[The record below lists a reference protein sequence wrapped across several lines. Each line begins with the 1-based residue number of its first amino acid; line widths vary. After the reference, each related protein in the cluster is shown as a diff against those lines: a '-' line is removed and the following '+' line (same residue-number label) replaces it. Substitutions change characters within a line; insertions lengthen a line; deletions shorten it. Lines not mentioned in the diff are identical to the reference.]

1 MTFASGGTLGSKQS
15 KTANQTS
22 IQMTTSAVAEV
33 DTLVVVFVAVDN
45 NQTTDGDEGAVASIV
60 DSASNTWV
68 KVAEFCNGQ
77 GTAQAG
83 ATISVWKSVIATQ
96 IASGGTI
103 TANLSNAASR
113 DATAISAWKFTKAAS
128 VTVLIAGTP
137 ATLATDALDPGA
149 ITLGSLTSRA
159 YLWIH
164 GLAGE
169 GPQTDAY
176 TWDADYSQITGNGTT
191 GSAAASNMHVRGG
204 YRIFTGTTDTVDVT
218 SDTADRDYAQIL
230 AALYEGNAVYQK
242 SAAITESST
251 ITLAKKQKRIST
263 VTESSGVSLSK
274 KQTRLVAVTEA
285 SVVVPVKRIRR
296 LVSILETANVAA
308 QVKRLY
314 LIAANIVSSSLLSI
328 RKKQSRSV
336 SVQEGSVL
344 QIQKTQRR
352 QVTVTEASSVTTTKR
367 QQRLTQITSAAQVTF
382 NYLKTFKLAFSIS
395 TAPIIAAAKKQLR
408 AFTITTSGIV
418 SFSKQLISGGGQLY
432 HLAFDITSA
441 AIMAARKKQLRLV
454 QVAAPTIV
462 TIQKTQRR
470 IVSLLATASVAVQKV
485 QRRHVYITASSLIA
499 HILNLITL
507 ALDGRE
513 AVRAAFATILT
524 NANLDVTVYTRMP
537 YWGAEPRSVVLT
549 IVSGSSQRGALGL
562 IHAAFHGLEEPYRLR
577 ADCYHDDQLECE
589 KLADKV
595 EQAIV
600 ESASV
605 LASTYDIHRVRK
617 ALDVDTAPPD
627 TMLRGS
633 RIMMDFEL
641 YTHRTVT

>member
-1 MTFASGGTLGSKQS
+1 MTFGSGGTLGSNQS
-15 KTANQTS
+15 KVANQTS
-22 IQMTTSAVAEV
+22 IQMTTSAVAEA

-45 NQTTDGDEGAVASIV
+45 NQTTDGDEGAVTSIV
-60 DSASNTWV
+60 DSAGNTWV
-68 KVAEFCNGQ
+68 KIAEFCNGQ
-77 GTAQAG
+77 GSAQAG
-83 ATISVWKSVIATQ
+83 ATISVWKSVIATE

-103 TANLSNAASR
+103 TANLSNSASR

-128 VTVLIAGTP
+128 VTVEIGGTP

-149 ITLGSLTSRA
+149 ITLGSLASRA

-191 GSAAASNMHVRGG
+191 GSSAASNMHVRGG

-218 SDTADRDYAQIL
+218 STTADRDYAQIL
-230 AALYEGNAVYQK
+230 AALYEGSAVYHK

-251 ITLAKKQKRIST
+251 IAIAKRQKRTITITESGGLT
-263 VTESSGVSLSK
+263 VTK
-274 KQTRLVAVTEA
+274 RQNRTIALVEA
-285 SVVVPVKRIRR
+285 SSVTVTKKIRH
-296 LVSILETANVAA
+296 LVSILETANMTA
-308 QVKRLY
+308 QLKRLY
-314 LIAANIVSSSLLSI
+314 LIAANIVSSSLLST

-336 SVQEGSVL
+336 SVQESSLL
-344 QIQKTQRR
+344 QIQETQRR
-352 QVTVTEASSVTTTKR
+352 QVTVTEATSATTTKR

-382 NYLKTFKLAFSIS
+382 NYLKTLKLAFSIS
-395 TAPIIAAAKKQLR
+395 TAPIIDAAKKQLR
-408 AFTITTSGIV
+408 AFTITATSIV
-418 SFSKQLISGGGQLY
+418 TFTKQLISGGGQIY
-432 HLAFDITSA
+432 HKTFDITSA
-441 AIMAARKKQLRLV
+441 AIIAAGKKQFRGVLV
-454 QVAAPTIV
+454 TAATNL
-462 TIQKTQRR
+462 TIQETQRR
-470 IVSLLATASVAVQKV
+470 IVSLLATASVAVQKL
-485 QRRHVYITASSLIA
+485 QRRHLYITASSLIT
-499 HILNLITL
+499 HVLQLITL

-513 AVRAAFATILT
+513 AVRAAFATIL
-524 NANLDVTVYTRMP
+524 NDANLGVTVYTRMP

-577 ADCYHDDQLECE
+577 ADCYHDDQVECE

-605 LASTYDIHRVRK
+605 LASTYDIHNISKVV
-617 ALDVDTAPPD
+617 DVDTTPPD
-627 TMLRGS
+627 PMLRES
-633 RIMMDFEL
+633 RISLDFDF
-641 YTHRTVT
+641 YTHRVVV